1 MASKEWA
8 VTLPAM
14 LMLYDFLF
22 YSEGKIKPVLSRW
35 HIYFLT
41 AIPIAMV
48 LYKMDFTAKGGTAG
62 IGFNL
67 VSTSGITA
75 WTYLLTSLNVLWTYL
90 RLLILPIH
98 QNLDYD
104 YPVAQSLFEFPTILS
119 LLGHAA
125 VVAAAFWLYR
135 KKGWLLIPFGI
146 AWFYIGL
153 SPVQSFVP
161 IIDVIFEHRVYMPS
175 IGFFLAFIVAF
186 EGVFEWWEARKV
198 PQPTKVAATR

>member
-1 MASKEWA
+1 
-8 VTLPAM
+8 
-14 LMLYDFLF
+14 
-22 YSEGKIKPVLSRW
+22 
-35 HIYFLT
+35 
-41 AIPIAMV
+41 MV